1 MTIPLQYSLR
11 SVRARPATTLAAAAG
26 MGLVVFVLASA
37 LMLSRGLRRAF
48 VQAAGPDVAVVLR
61 QGADSELSSSF
72 EEQQLQIVLSAD
84 QVARTPAGAP
94 AGIGEVVVLAM
105 MEKAGTDRAGN
116 VVVRGVTE
124 GALAFRP
131 GVHVVAGRA
140 PRPGTEEAMVG
151 AALRGRFDGLDV
163 GGHFTLREDR
173 PIEVVGVFEDAGS
186 LFESEVWA
194 GLDLVRSASGREG
207 LVSSARVRLRSAE
220 DLERLRAAVEGDVRL
235 GLTVLSERAFHETQA
250 EGTSKFI
257 LALGALV
264 AAFFSIGAM
273 IGALVTMHASVAD
286 RRREIGTLRALG
298 FSRASVVLS
307 FLVESVALALCGG
320 ASGAAA
326 SLALGLVRFSTI
338 NFATWGEIVFT
349 FDPTWQIM
357 LVALGGAAAMG
368 LVGGLLPALQA
379 SRMSPVEAMR
389 A

>member
-1 MTIPLQYSLR
+1 
-11 SVRARPATTLAAAAG
+11 

-37 LMLSRGLRRAF
+37 MMLSRGLQRAF
-48 VQAAGPDVAVVLR
+48 AQASGPDVAVVLR

-72 EEQQLQIVLSAD
+72 EDPQLQIVLSAD

-116 VVVRGVTE
+116 VVVRGVPE
-124 GALAFRP
+124 AALAFRS
-131 GVHVVAGRA
+131 GLRIVAGRA

-151 AALRGRFDGLDV
+151 VALRGRFDGLDV

-173 PIEVVGVFEDAGS
+173 PIEVVGVFEDSGS
-186 LFESEVWA
+186 AFESEVWA
-194 GLDLVRSASGREG
+194 GLDLVRSASGRQG
-207 LVSSARVRLRSAE
+207 LVSSARVRLRSAA
-220 DLERLRAAVEGDVRL
+220 DLEPFRAAVENDVRL
-235 GLTVLSERAFHETQA
+235 GLTVLSERAFHEQQA
-250 EGTSKFI
+250 QGTSAFI

-273 IGALVTMHASVAD
+273 IGALVTMHASVAA

-298 FSRASVVLS
+298 FSRAGVLLA
-307 FLVESVALALCGG
+307 FLVESVALSLIGG
-320 ASGAAA
+320 VSGAAA
-326 SLALGLVRFSTI
+326 SLGLGLVRFSVI

-349 FDPTWQIM
+349 FHPTWQI
-357 LVALGGAAAMG
+357 LLAALGGAATMG
-368 LVGGLLPALQA
+368 VVGGIVPALQA
-379 SRMSPVEAMR
+379 ARMSPVEAMR